1 MKEINPKPNK
11 KREHEALLFK
21 LEPIAVIKMNKV
33 EPLVIVDAKVF
44 FKMMRDNG

>member
-1 MKEINPKPNK
+1 MEQSKYNSK
-11 KREHEALLFK
+11 FK

-44 FKMMRDNG
+44 FKMMRENG